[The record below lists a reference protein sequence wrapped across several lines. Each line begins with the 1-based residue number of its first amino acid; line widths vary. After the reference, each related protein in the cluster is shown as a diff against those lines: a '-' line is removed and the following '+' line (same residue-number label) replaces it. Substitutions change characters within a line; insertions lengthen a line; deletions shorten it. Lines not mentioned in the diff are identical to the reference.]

1 MLVFINEQEVGALS
15 VDGATVGEVIA
26 ALSVHVPIDH
36 VVTEIDLDGEL
47 FRGGGDDGYTRRPS
61 RGVRRLHLRTQG
73 PEALARELLDDVA
86 GALAVVTAKL
96 DRVVDL
102 FHAREPRSAQS
113 LLAEMVEELHLALVL
128 EERVE
133 TLAGSHAAIPI
144 GDFERVGARLVSSQE
159 RGSNEET
166 ARLLASE
173 LRPLLSD
180 ASARLADLSAS
191 SRK

>member
-1 MLVFINEQEVGALS
+1 MLVFINEQEVGSLS

-36 VVTEIDLDGEL
+36 VVTEIDLDGER
-47 FRGGGDDGYTRRPS
+47 FRGGGDEDYTRRPS

-73 PEALARELLDDVA
+73 PEGLAEELLDEVA

-96 DRVVDL
+96 DRVVEL
-102 FHAREPRSAQS
+102 FRAREPRSAQS

-128 EERVE
+128 EERVG
-133 TLAGSHAAIPI
+133 TLAGGTPTLPLA
-144 GDFERVGARLVSSQE
+144 DFERVGARLVDSQE
-159 RGSNEET
+159 RGANEET
-166 ARLLASE
+166 ARLLAVE

-180 ASARLADLSAS
+180 AAGSLAERPS